1 MKRLIL
7 AGSLL
12 VWSATAG
19 LADGL
24 YWVVGNR
31 ATGKCHIVTKNPVV
45 IGDIWFSDGPYTSS
59 GDANLARSTI
69 SECPKPDPKEAEAE
83 AAADK

>member
-1 MKRLIL
+1 MKRLML

-19 LADGL
+19 HADGL
-24 YWVVGNR
+24 YWVVGNH

-45 IGDIWFSDGPYTSS
+45 IGDIWFSDGPYTSRA
-59 GDANLARSTI
+59 DANLARSTI
-69 SECPKPDPKEAEAE
+69 PECPKTDPKDEQ
-83 AAADK
+83 AADDEK

>member
-12 VWSATAG
+12 VLSATAG
-19 LADGL
+19 HADGL

-45 IGDIWFSDGPYTSS
+45 IGDIWFSDGPYKSS

-69 SECPKPDPKEAEAE
+69 SECPKVDPKDEQ
-83 AAADK
+83 AADDNK

>member
-7 AGSLL
+7 AGTLL

-19 LADGL
+19 FADGL

-45 IGDIWFSDGPYTSS
+45 IGDIWFSDGPYKSS

-69 SECPKPDPKEAEAE
+69 SACPKADPKDDQEA
-83 AAADK
+83 DDNK

>member
-12 VWSATAG
+12 VLSATAG

-24 YWVVGNR
+24 FWVVGNH
-31 ATGKCHIVTKNPVV
+31 ADGKCHIVTKNPVV
-45 IGDIWFSDGPYTSS
+45 IGDVWFADGPYTSR

-69 SECPKPDPKEAEAE
+69 TECPKVGAKEAEAE

>member
-1 MKRLIL
+1 MKRLML
-7 AGSLL
+7 AGTLL

-24 YWVVGNR
+24 YWVVGNH
-31 ATGKCHIVTKNPVV
+31 ADGKCHIVRKNPVV
-45 IGDIWFSDGPYTSS
+45 VGDVWFADGPYTSR

-69 SECPKPDPKEAEAE
+69 TECPKVDPKEAEAE